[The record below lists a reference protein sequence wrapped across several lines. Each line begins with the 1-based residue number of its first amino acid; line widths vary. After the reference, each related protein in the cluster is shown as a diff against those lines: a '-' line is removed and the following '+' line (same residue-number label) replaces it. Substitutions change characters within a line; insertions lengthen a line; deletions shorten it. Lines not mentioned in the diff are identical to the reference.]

1 MQNNFEPIDPSKVIV
16 DTEPELIDP
25 RKVVIHPAMSAAD
38 RRRVYNSFSGD
49 PLAFIAD
56 EGERLYLRHVTEQLP
71 DRDEYRKRMALAA
84 YFTHENKGSDFSFNM
99 HNLDGILESFYRRKI
114 SVDEAYS
121 DFQKMHG
128 VEKGS
133 MLKELPGVLKEN
145 LMEDLAALGAG
156 SLELAS
162 TLAATYLKV
171 AKWGSDLQASILS
184 PLMSE
189 EQKKMAFRYG
199 KLLENIGQEV
209 AVKENRRIIQKLD
222 KASNANPEFVTDLFT
237 GDFDQVSARDFTKA
251 LARSAPS
258 MAFQILAGAAAGPWL
273 LPTIIGTQTVA
284 MKDYEVNDKHPE
296 WDGSKKWSYIGL
308 SAANE
313 ALFEIVTSKIVGGK
327 MSREAGAKLIQQGLL
342 KYMGKSF
349 AKEGGSEGAQQ
360 LLSNITDLVYD
371 IDGNRNQLN
380 GMQLLARVFAGVPE
394 AGFIGGVWGFPEGV
408 TGYFSARRVAGI
420 VNDIRVKHEKSAT
433 ELSAKDELSDAEAAQ
448 LEVSRK
454 ILEAGTPQEM
464 LALDHINDTLKKVQE
479 DEDIQNSPTYRD
491 IEKTAAYAT
500 SNEELVAAVKAE
512 RKNSFDV
519 TATWNVADVA
529 DAVTDISKIFKDT
542 VFHVVDNWQNVAD
555 IPNLDVRKR
564 AAYNIETGEVYINA
578 AAVRPHEVP
587 QIILHEVVGHKGL
600 RSVLKGADL
609 DSVLDQVYRDHCQEQ
624 SFKDIAAKYFKP
636 VELVDED
643 GVPYLDISLDKI
655 GDQRLAA
662 EEYIAHIAE
671 TKVKPKWWKEVLQKV
686 RMAFAKVFGKEFR
699 MSDNQIETLLARASR
714 KVRRNRFGR
723 ESSVVTVNTAT
734 DKQNLDVDGQDGLRF
749 AALRKQGDPN
759 NAEQK
764 GKLVDGHVPHADG
777 FMEWAGLK
785 GKSLYA
791 DYEFLYSRHYRYFKN
806 PQETRAA
813 VELVLAKPEQV
824 ADIKGN
830 ISFVGFDEVTGDIYR
845 IEINPDIKGQ
855 ANHIRS
861 IFKITASNY
870 NEIKLE
876 QPRVLQPSKTALH
889 KGGSA
894 TMTISNFIDNISQ
907 FSENASAEEF
917 RFSIADFSEEQQ
929 RNIMDILSPFV
940 GDVVERDREEYADY
954 LASRG
959 VKNVSPDDA
968 FHFALEIVRRKH
980 LTALAARR
988 AKRDNWLYDN
998 ILEYKWAVDFSGSS
1012 SFQIKL
1018 SPRFRGK
1025 DTSGTFW
1032 LGKKDK
1038 GTPVINLDELARY
1051 VADEIGGNELDIEQ
1065 QLFDFYNDLTWVEL
1079 RKEYTKYR
1087 KEMIAADRDADRQ
1100 AKEEFLEQEKFRIQD
1115 EIVQI
1120 FSDGKPVVNEQ
1131 WINENR
1137 DVFKE
1142 LYKKIFPDRNPPY
1155 TPSQADIE
1163 AINMALVQESG
1174 NADVYAQAF
1183 KDAKEKAWQQYS
1195 GKLKE
1200 LREKVLSSMTDA
1212 VRLQREAVAFAQK
1225 NLPKANQSE
1234 FVRNIVGLL
1243 EYSNAPSARFPEGR
1257 RKTEFD
1263 KIIARMTERA
1273 AEVRKTEL
1281 LDKIAKRLQQ
1291 LGERTDSGRR
1301 VRGMRDIDTQRRLNR
1316 IIAISRLDAGSLNMA
1331 ITENQ
1336 KKIEELLSLGAD
1348 TSELEYDIA
1357 LLNRYGTLWNKSAGE
1372 VNTAFEH
1379 LQMLARSGKDNLLA
1393 EINKRAADDE
1403 YDRNELWRAVNGGR
1417 RYNDIEQKTLADKN
1431 TKSARAK
1438 KNLDKTFWQSLSFDG
1453 MLEAMALFANDEN
1466 VVNRFRQMAH
1476 EAKLAKD
1483 VLNSSN
1489 SDDCHEFLKK
1499 LLKTKSPFT
1508 IAEKIGKW
1516 REIQVQTGVKRFVP
1530 DPDARQFEY
1539 ERLSVDQARV
1549 MLQNYDAGKKICPIM
1564 RRRLF
1569 ASNFQLLTAK

>member
-1 MQNNFEPIDPSKVIV
+1 
-16 DTEPELIDP
+16 
-25 RKVVIHPAMSAAD
+25 
-38 RRRVYNSFSGD
+38 
-49 PLAFIAD
+49 
-56 EGERLYLRHVTEQLP
+56 
-71 DRDEYRKRMALAA
+71 
-84 YFTHENKGSDFSFNM
+84 
-99 HNLDGILESFYRRKI
+99 
-114 SVDEAYS
+114 
-121 DFQKMHG
+121 
-128 VEKGS
+128 
-133 MLKELPGVLKEN
+133 
-145 LMEDLAALGAG
+145 
-156 SLELAS
+156 
-162 TLAATYLKV
+162 
-171 AKWGSDLQASILS
+171 
-184 PLMSE
+184 
-189 EQKKMAFRYG
+189 
-199 KLLENIGQEV
+199 
-209 AVKENRRIIQKLD
+209 
-222 KASNANPEFVTDLFT
+222 
-237 GDFDQVSARDFTKA
+237 
-251 LARSAPS
+251 
-258 MAFQILAGAAAGPWL
+258 
-273 LPTIIGTQTVA
+273 
-284 MKDYEVNDKHPE
+284 
-296 WDGSKKWSYIGL
+296 
-308 SAANE
+308 
-313 ALFEIVTSKIVGGK
+313 
-327 MSREAGAKLIQQGLL
+327 
-342 KYMGKSF
+342 
-349 AKEGGSEGAQQ
+349 
-360 LLSNITDLVYD
+360 
-371 IDGNRNQLN
+371 
-380 GMQLLARVFAGVPE
+380 
-394 AGFIGGVWGFPEGV
+394 
-408 TGYFSARRVAGI
+408 
-420 VNDIRVKHEKSAT
+420 
-433 ELSAKDELSDAEAAQ
+433 
-448 LEVSRK
+448 
-454 ILEAGTPQEM
+454 
-464 LALDHINDTLKKVQE
+464 
-479 DEDIQNSPTYRD
+479 
-491 IEKTAAYAT
+491 
-500 SNEELVAAVKAE
+500 
-512 RKNSFDV
+512 
-519 TATWNVADVA
+519 
-529 DAVTDISKIFKDT
+529 
-542 VFHVVDNWQNVAD
+542 
-555 IPNLDVRKR
+555 
-564 AAYNIETGEVYINA
+564 
-578 AAVRPHEVP
+578 
-587 QIILHEVVGHKGL
+587 
-600 RSVLKGADL
+600 
-609 DSVLDQVYRDHCQEQ
+609 
-624 SFKDIAAKYFKP
+624 
-636 VELVDED
+636 
-643 GVPYLDISLDKI
+643 
-655 GDQRLAA
+655 
-662 EEYIAHIAE
+662 
-671 TKVKPKWWKEVLQKV
+671 
-686 RMAFAKVFGKEFR
+686 
-699 MSDNQIETLLARASR
+699 
-714 KVRRNRFGR
+714 
-723 ESSVVTVNTAT
+723 
-734 DKQNLDVDGQDGLRF
+734 
-749 AALRKQGDPN
+749 
-759 NAEQK
+759 
-764 GKLVDGHVPHADG
+764 
-777 FMEWAGLK
+777 
-785 GKSLYA
+785 
-791 DYEFLYSRHYRYFKN
+791 
-806 PQETRAA
+806 
-813 VELVLAKPEQV
+813 
-824 ADIKGN
+824 
-830 ISFVGFDEVTGDIYR
+830 
-845 IEINPDIKGQ
+845 
-855 ANHIRS
+855 
-861 IFKITASNY
+861 
-870 NEIKLE
+870 
-876 QPRVLQPSKTALH
+876 
-889 KGGSA
+889 
-894 TMTISNFIDNISQ
+894 
-907 FSENASAEEF
+907 
-917 RFSIADFSEEQQ
+917 
-929 RNIMDILSPFV
+929 
-940 GDVVERDREEYADY
+940 
-954 LASRG
+954 SRG

-1225 NLPKANQSE
+1225 NLPRTNQSE

-1372 VNTAFEH
+1372 VNSAFEH

-1549 MLQNYDAGKKICPIM
+1549 MLQNYDAGKKNMPDYEAEAIRQQLSTLDRKIKYDVPEEFRDGATDQLMKIIRAENEGSKEPVVIIPRQTFNGASQEVPLTQMQALYLKLMWDQKDIRFKMHYNGYTQETMQQIDKFLLPEVKAFGAWM
-1564 RRRLF
+1564 RSQLEADRSRIEEVYRQMYFAEFPKEDNYFPAVYKVSGNNVNGQSVDIAQPGSAAGAVAYTPGALKVRVYHLKAIRSDTDALTVFQNHRLMMNHFVTHAAAARKMRSVLLSSDVKNAIESEHGIVAYQELKTALQDFINGGNIDVDVNSMVSKIYGNAVRSKMAANVISGIKQTMGAISYLQEIPPDALAKGMAYAAAHPKEVWRTLGNTDYFRIRWNSGANADLRLLLDASGRDASMASVFFDAVDNISTLPLRLGDAASVLFGGFAVYKYHYDNLVKFGMDHAQARREALQKWEMATERTQQSSAPFLLNKFQRGGAESRIFTTFTSNQILLWNNYASAIYKSVHYGKTAPLKKAVRGIAALILSSAAMTVFDQMKEHYKDDKYQWGELF
-1569 ASNFQLLTAK
+1569 FNVLADAVTGFGPFGRIASEVISAAKPDGFMPSNFWSSDIIMGYYAVERQLGKNKKISDNAYVDAVRLLQAAGYFLKPAAQAGAIAREARKIYKISNEK